1 MACSRLSLPM
11 WKLLQ
16 RFNALD
22 RRTQGFF
29 LRAAILLPVIAASL
43 RLRGL
48 RATQRTLGRF
58 LSTPNVPGCKFD
70 GSMAKDAARIARM
83 VHAAARYGLVR
94 PTCLEKSVAL
104 WWFLGRRGIASSLR
118 IGTRK
123 SGDRLEAH
131 AWIEFGG
138 SALDDAGVSHRSY
151 APFDAPLPA
160 FSRK

>member
-1 MACSRLSLPM
+1 M

-22 RRTQGFF
+22 HRARGLF
-29 LRAAILLPVIAASL
+29 LRAVILLPVIAVSL

-48 RATQRTLGRF
+48 RATQGTLGRF
-58 LSTPNVPGCKFD
+58 LSPPNASDHPSGGKL
-70 GSMAKDAARIARM
+70 ARDAARIAHM

-94 PTCLEKSVAL
+94 PTCLEESLAL
-104 WWFLGRRGIASSLR
+104 WWFLGRRGMASSLR

-123 SGDRLEAH
+123 NGGRLEAH

-138 SALDDAGVSHRSY
+138 SALNETGGSLHSY

-160 FSRK
+160 LSRK